1 MQIRR
6 AGDADLE
13 AVLDVEREAFG
24 TESEAGL
31 VRNLLADPSA
41 MPTINLLA
49 FEDDRPVGHI
59 LMTAAVIEGHETSAM
74 ILAPLAVI
82 PDVQKQG
89 IGGALIRAALE
100 DAREMGIQL
109 VLVLGHPGYYPR
121 FGFTPAGVHG
131 IEAPYPIEEK
141 NAGAWMVQE
150 LEPGHI
156 GKVRGLVRAAD
167 TMMRPEYWRE

>member
-13 AVLDVEREAFG
+13 AVLAVEREAFG
-24 TESEAGL
+24 TESEAEL
-31 VRNLLADPSA
+31 VRHLLEDPSA
-41 MPTINLLA
+41 RPTINLLA

-59 LMTAAVIEGHETSAM
+59 LMTAAVIGDSGAPTL
-74 ILAPLAVI
+74 ILAPLAVV
-82 PDVQKQG
+82 PDAQRKG

-109 VLVLGHPGYYPR
+109 VLVLGHPDYYPR
-121 FGFTPAGVHG
+121 HGFTPAGVHG

-150 LEPGHI
+150 LESGI
-156 GKVRGLVRAAD
+156 IGTVKGKVRAAHS
-167 TMMRPEYWRE
+167 MMRPEYWRE